1 MNVVPASKYVVITDV
16 NVWKHHGDTLQ
27 AAFAETGLEP
37 LVKVL
42 PDGEA
47 SKCRA
52 VKAEIEDWMLSN
64 G

>member
-1 MNVVPASKYVVITDV
+1 MVITDV
-16 NVWKHHGDTLQ
+16 NVWKYHGDTLQ
-27 AAFAETGLEP
+27 NGFKDIGVEP

-47 SKCRA
+47 SKCRS